1 MPPMQDGPVS
11 LIPAVAAD
19 TQHLACPQLQFPFLG
34 RVPLDRSGAVFTI
47 IETLKQLGQERR
59 TSTLMCWLGRFDGL
73 EMHLEEEHD
82 PLLCVRQLLLSFVV
96 TYTSLEYARPTRQAA
111 CWKQIVQSIL
121 SLDFVQSH
129 SSWGTDTKP
138 RLVWNPMAQPW
149 LEFLKEGRA
158 GETLTTW
165 IPESGNPPLTR
176 RSAAALLAGWV

>member
-11 LIPAVAAD
+11 LIPTVAAD
-19 TQHLACPQLQFPFLG
+19 VQQLAYPQLQFPFLG

-96 TYTSLEYARPTRQAA
+96 THTSLEYARPTRQAA

-121 SLDFVQSH
+121 RLDFVHSH

-149 LEFLKEGRA
+149 LEFLNEGRA
-158 GETLTTW
+158 GEALTTW
-165 IPESGNPPLTR
+165 IPEAGNPALAR